1 LLSEFEDNYTPHEQ
15 DRVFPGEQ
23 PIKITSSTKIEIV
36 VPKVEKKE
44 LEITYDKTMKS
55 ERPVANNSLKR
66 MDSIVLPNRKGSLK
80 HKNAA

>member
-1 LLSEFEDNYTPHEQ
+1 
-15 DRVFPGEQ
+15 
-23 PIKITSSTKIEIV
+23 

-55 ERPVANNSLKR
+55 EKPVANNSLKR